1 MHLIMA
7 AMGVGSQ
14 HPPEAFHT
22 MEIVSLVLHGS

>member
-14 HPPEAFHT
+14 HPPGIPYYGD
-22 MEIVSLVLHGS
+22 EIFNAT